1 MTSYFASK
9 NIKANPSK
17 VIDRQDQII
26 KTQMRNKIA
35 QMMGKNDLF
44 SSTLKEKMITDCQA
58 RGLDPNQVRAFID
71 NIGIPENKIDWIQ
84 QYIHD

>member
-1 MTSYFASK
+1 
-9 NIKANPSK
+9 
-17 VIDRQDQII
+17 
-26 KTQMRNKIA
+26 MRNKIA

-71 NIGIPENKIDWIQ
+71 NIGIPENKIDWI
-84 QYIHD
+84 